1 MWQRLKHIMQSN
13 AFASLA
19 GNGVGAVLG
28 IGTLAIQA
36 RTLSKA
42 DLGSWLVFITTF
54 TLFDVIRSGLI
65 LNPVIRNMAGAK
77 TQGEQ
82 QTIAGAAWQL
92 CVLFTIV
99 AVAIFTLPGVAFYS
113 WFSSLDLG
121 FFVQWFWLL
130 AAITLPHNLA
140 TWFLNASQQFKK
152 VQWVR
157 ILNQALFLGF
167 NIGNFSLNLGID
179 YIFWGF
185 VISQLATSL
194 LTLILGW
201 SRITDFSKGDKPTRQ
216 KLFSF
221 GKYSM
226 LTLLVSNLLRSSD
239 TYILGL
245 LLGPVAVSIYNIPQ
259 RLLQIF
265 EMPISA
271 ISITRLPILAGLHS
285 NGKEE
290 ELTKEFHKSAGVLW
304 LGIIPVALVC
314 FIFAEPLVVLL
325 GGEGFRESAS
335 VLRFFA
341 VYAAFLPL
349 ERYSGIG
356 LDVVNQP
363 RLNLIKVILMLAVN
377 IVGDFAAIYLFPNA
391 PVAAVAG
398 ISVIT
403 FGSGVLLGYSF
414 LGKHMK
420 FSFSGIISSG
430 WQQITSLAGK
440 LKR

>member
-19 GNGVGAVLG
+19 GNGMGAVLG

-36 RTLSKA
+36 RTLSKN

-92 CVLFTIV
+92 CVLFTAIAV
-99 AVAIFTLPGVAFYS
+99 AVFTLPGVAFYG
-113 WFSSLDLG
+113 WFASLDMG

-130 AAITLPHNLA
+130 AVITLPHNLA

-167 NIGNFSLNLGID
+167 NIANFSLNLGID

-285 NGKEE
+285 HGKEE
-290 ELTKEFHKSAGVLW
+290 ELTNEFHKSAGVLW
-304 LGIIPVALVC
+304 LGIIPVALIC
-314 FIFAEPLVVLL
+314 FIFAEPLVILL

-377 IVGDFAAIYLFPNA
+377 IAGDFAAIYLFPNA

-398 ISVIT
+398 ISVLT
-403 FGSGVLLGYSF
+403 FGSGVLLGYRF

>member
-19 GNGVGAVLG
+19 GNGMGAVLG

-36 RTLSKA
+36 RTLSKT

-92 CVLFTIV
+92 CVLFTVV
-99 AVAIFTLPGVAFYS
+99 AVAVFTLPGVAFYG
-113 WFSSLDLG
+113 WFASLDMG

-130 AAITLPHNLA
+130 AVITLPHNLA

-167 NIGNFSLNLGID
+167 NIANFSLNLGID

-201 SRITDFSKGDKPTRQ
+201 SRITDFNKGDKPTRQ

-285 NGKEE
+285 HGKEE
-290 ELTKEFHKSAGVLW
+290 ELTNEFHKSAGVLW
-304 LGIIPVALVC
+304 LGIIPVALIC
-314 FIFAEPLVVLL
+314 FIFAEPLVILL

-377 IVGDFAAIYLFPNA
+377 IAGDFAAIYLFPNA

-398 ISVIT
+398 ISVLT
-403 FGSGVLLGYSF
+403 FGSGVLLGYRF

-420 FSFSGIISSG
+420 FSFSGIINSG

>member
-19 GNGVGAVLG
+19 GNGMGAVLG

-36 RTLSKA
+36 RTLSKT

-92 CVLFTIV
+92 CVLFTVV
-99 AVAIFTLPGVAFYS
+99 AVAVFTLPGVAFYG
-113 WFSSLDLG
+113 WFSSLDMG

-130 AAITLPHNLA
+130 AVITLPHNLA

-167 NIGNFSLNLGID
+167 NIANFSLNLGID

-185 VISQLATSL
+185 VISQLVTTL

-201 SRITDFSKGDKPTRQ
+201 SRITDFNKGDKPTRQ

-285 NGKEE
+285 HGKEE
-290 ELTKEFHKSAGVLW
+290 ELTNEFHKSAGVLW
-304 LGIIPVALVC
+304 LGIIPVALIC
-314 FIFAEPLVVLL
+314 FIFAEPLVILL

-341 VYAAFLPL
+341 IYAAFLPL

-377 IVGDFAAIYLFPNA
+377 IAGDFAAIYLFPNA

-398 ISVIT
+398 ISVLT
-403 FGSGVLLGYSF
+403 FGSGVLLGYRF

>member
-1 MWQRLKHIMQSN
+1 MQSN

-130 AAITLPHNLA
+130 AVITLPHNLA

-167 NIGNFSLNLGID
+167 NIANFSLNLGID

-245 LLGPVAVSIYNIPQ
+245 LLGPVA
-259 RLLQIF
+259 
-265 EMPISA
+265 
-271 ISITRLPILAGLHS
+271 
-285 NGKEE
+285 
-290 ELTKEFHKSAGVLW
+290 
-304 LGIIPVALVC
+304 
-314 FIFAEPLVVLL
+314 
-325 GGEGFRESAS
+325 
-335 VLRFFA
+335 
-341 VYAAFLPL
+341 
-349 ERYSGIG
+349 
-356 LDVVNQP
+356 
-363 RLNLIKVILMLAVN
+363 
-377 IVGDFAAIYLFPNA
+377 
-391 PVAAVAG
+391 
-398 ISVIT
+398 
-403 FGSGVLLGYSF
+403 
-414 LGKHMK
+414 
-420 FSFSGIISSG
+420 
-430 WQQITSLAGK
+430 
-440 LKR
+440 